1 MHFCI
6 KTDRKQKKRH
16 RKKGHLVFLKHE
28 TTFFFFVKKIVVIIW
43 TYLPGPYN
51 HLGLYQ
57 AQSWCV
63 SYTSPIRYRA
73 LPWIFLVFG
82 TGPHFGFRCLF
93 DDPNLGLASFRRH
106 HHDVGDLGQCRRLPK
121 SALKPNGSCLGSLG
135 SLGNLGS
142 LLADLENRCK
152 TFFACTANFDDCR
165 NFVVLSDRNF
175 VASDQGVVLS
185 TSV

>member
-82 TGPHFGFRCLF
+82 T
-93 DDPNLGLASFRRH
+93 DPRF
-106 HHDVGDLGQCRRLPK
+106 
-121 SALKPNGSCLGSLG
+121 
-135 SLGNLGS
+135 
-142 LLADLENRCK
+142 
-152 TFFACTANFDDCR
+152 
-165 NFVVLSDRNF
+165 
-175 VASDQGVVLS
+175 
-185 TSV
+185 